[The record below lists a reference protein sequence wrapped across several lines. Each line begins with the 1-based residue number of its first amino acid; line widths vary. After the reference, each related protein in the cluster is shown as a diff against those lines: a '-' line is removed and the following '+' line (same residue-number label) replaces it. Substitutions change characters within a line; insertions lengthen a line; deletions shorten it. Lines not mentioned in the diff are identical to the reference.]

1 MSNAIS
7 YLETSDLRLQMAS
20 VPLHIRLCCL
30 WGRFHW
36 DIMHPA
42 PLCTMKPWALLVWS
56 EQRPRWEPPPYSYH
70 RGCQDLLQ
78 QGVFLPSKQHVGLGS
93 MLWLF
98 TSVPVPY
105 TLRLVTEALAEPYH
119 SCSCHLSPAPR
130 WMGTP
135 QWSCGGVSGSCKH
148 RILFVTCCLI

>member
-36 DIMHPA
+36 GIMHPA

-70 RGCQDLLQ
+70 RG
-78 QGVFLPSKQHVGLGS
+78 LPGPS
-93 MLWLF
+93 
-98 TSVPVPY
+98 
-105 TLRLVTEALAEPYH
+105 AA
-119 SCSCHLSPAPR
+119 
-130 WMGTP
+130 
-135 QWSCGGVSGSCKH
+135 GGVPPFQAACRPGLNALTLHFSSSALHLEAGDWGLSWAISQLQLPLKPCPTMDGDPTVVLW
-148 RILFVTCCLI
+148 RGFRSL